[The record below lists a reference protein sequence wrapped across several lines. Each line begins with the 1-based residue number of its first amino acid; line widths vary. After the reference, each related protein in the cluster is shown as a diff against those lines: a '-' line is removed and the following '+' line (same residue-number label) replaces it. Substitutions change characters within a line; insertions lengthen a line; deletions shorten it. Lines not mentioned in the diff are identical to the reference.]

1 MGEAKAGLVLRNRAG
16 KGVRKIRAITLIE
29 NNYKSKEELLT
40 GSFNNQT
47 YSKRRNKKT
56 VDS

>member
-1 MGEAKAGLVLRNRAG
+1 MGEAKAGLVFRNRAG

-47 YSKRRNKKT
+47 HSKRRNKKKK
-56 VDS
+56 